1 MIDLTRLNG
10 THFTLNCDLIKYAEA
25 TPDTTLTLIG
35 GEKLIVREPLGE
47 LKRSVMAYRG
57 AVLRVAWPEGTVAPV
72 PVTHDVAPMDVHV
85 LPQDHAESSH
95 GAGEDL
101 YQRA

>member
-10 THFTLNCDLIKYAEA
+10 THFTLNCDLIKYVEA

-35 GEKLIVREPLGE
+35 GEKLIVREPLEE

-57 AVLRVAWPEGTVAPV
+57 SVLRVAWPEGTAA
-72 PVTHDVAPMDVHV
+72 PVTHDVAPMDM
-85 LPQDHAESSH
+85 PAHAESSH
-95 GAGEDL
+95 GAGEEL
-101 YQRA
+101 YQRV